1 MATTW
6 KTHNTE
12 RVALAKFSLATEDFT
27 IFHVLSAQ
35 YHSSTDNTGDL
46 DPVVD
51 AHVKK
56 IDTGTQKTIADAA
69 ATSKA
74 KSAKIID
81 DAAASATAYIGR
93 CRGRGPQGHIIVT
106 FINIRH
112 ENLGSDI
119 CEGLY
124 SY

>member
-56 IDTGTQKTIADAA
+56 IDTGTVDGGQCDYKTFSDKDESLENKQSDFDA
-69 ATSKA
+69 
-74 KSAKIID
+74 
-81 DAAASATAYIGR
+81 
-93 CRGRGPQGHIIVT
+93 
-106 FINIRH
+106 
-112 ENLGSDI
+112 
-119 CEGLY
+119 
-124 SY
+124 